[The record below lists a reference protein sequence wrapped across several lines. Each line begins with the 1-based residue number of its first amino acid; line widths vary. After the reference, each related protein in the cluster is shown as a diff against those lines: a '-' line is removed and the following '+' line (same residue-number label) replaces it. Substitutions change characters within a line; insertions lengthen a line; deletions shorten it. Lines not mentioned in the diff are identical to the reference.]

1 MKFIG
6 GNRANRLKR
15 RELLKRIAQAS
26 ALIFLGPSQ
35 IAWGAKLMAV
45 RIWPAEDYTRVT
57 LESDQ
62 VLKVSH
68 QLLTNPHRLV
78 VDVEGLEL
86 NNTIK
91 ELVAKVN
98 SNDPYIAQVRV
109 GQFQPK
115 VVRLVFDLKES
126 IQPQLFTLDP
136 VGSYQNRLVFDLYP
150 TVANDPLMELV
161 RQSAKKEA
169 ALDADDPIAAIAR
182 REAQKAEANKS
193 IKPNEIAK
201 SDNKSDSKS
210 GKSSHR
216 RLLTIAIDPG
226 HGGEDPG
233 AIGKRGSREKDIV
246 LSISR
251 RLKQKIEAEPDMRSY
266 LTRDGDYF
274 VPLHVRVN
282 KARRVQADLFVSIH
296 ADAFVKPHA
305 RGASV
310 FALSQQ
316 GATSTAARWLA
327 NKENSAD
334 LIGGL
339 NIKTQDKQ
347 VAQLLLDMSTTAQI
361 KDSLKLGDAVLKQ
374 IGGFAKLHKPQVE
387 QASFAVLKAPDV
399 PSILIETA
407 FISNPEE
414 EARLNDHEYQEQIAQ
429 AILRGIRSYFAKNPP
444 VAKSRQI

>member
-1 MKFIG
+1 MKFI
-6 GNRANRLKR
+6 RRHSKR
-15 RELLKRIAQAS
+15 REVLKRIAQTT

-35 IAWGAKLMAV
+35 LAWGAKLLAV
-45 RIWPAEDYTRVT
+45 RMWPAEDYTRVT
-57 LESDQ
+57 LESDE

-86 NNTIK
+86 TSTLK
-91 ELVAKVN
+91 ELVAKVK
-98 SNDPYIAQVRV
+98 SNDPYVAQVRV
-109 GQFQPK
+109 GQYQPK

-126 IQPQLFTLDP
+126 IQPQLFSLDP
-136 VGSYQNRLVFDLYP
+136 VGDYQNRLVFDLYP
-150 TVANDPLMELV
+150 TVASDPLMDLV
-161 RQSAKKEA
+161 RQSAKKA
-169 ALDADDPIAAIAR
+169 AELDAEDPIGAIAR
-182 REAQKAEANKS
+182 RESQKLDPKTDGKES
-193 IKPNEIAK
+193 KP
-201 SDNKSDSKS
+201 
-210 GKSSHR
+210 SHR

-246 LSISR
+246 LAISR
-251 RLKQKIEAEPDMRSY
+251 RLKDKVEREPDMRSY

-282 KARRVQADLFVSIH
+282 KARRVKADLFVSIH
-296 ADAFVKPHA
+296 ADAFVRPHA

-327 NKENSAD
+327 NKENGAD

-374 IGGFAKLHKPQVE
+374 IGGFAKLHKKQVE

-414 EARLNDHEYQEQIAQ
+414 EARLNDHEYQDQIAE
-429 AILRGIRSYFAKNPP
+429 AILKGIRNYFAKNPP

>member
-1 MKFIG
+1 
-6 GNRANRLKR
+6 
-15 RELLKRIAQAS
+15 
-26 ALIFLGPSQ
+26 
-35 IAWGAKLMAV
+35 MAV
-45 RIWPAEDYTRVT
+45 RIGPAEDYTRVT
-57 LESDQ
+57 LEVDK
-62 VLKVSH
+62 VLKASH

-169 ALDADDPIAAIAR
+169 ALDADDPIGAIAR

-193 IKPNEIAK
+193 NKPNETTK
-201 SDNKSDSKS
+201 PDSKAA
-210 GKSSHR
+210 KPSHR

-246 LSISR
+246 LAISR
-251 RLKQKIEAEPDMRSY
+251 RLKQKIEAEPDMRTY

-282 KARRVQADLFVSIH
+282 KARRVQADLFVSVH
-296 ADAFVKPHA
+296 ADAFIKPQA

-310 FALSQQ
+310 FALSQH
-316 GATSTAARWLA
+316 GATSSAARWLA
-327 NKENSAD
+327 NKENGAD

-414 EARLNDHEYQEQIAQ
+414 EARLNDHVYQEQIAQ

>member
-6 GNRANRLKR
+6 GNRANRSKR
-15 RELLKRIAQAS
+15 RELLKRIAQTS
-26 ALIFLGPSQ
+26 ALIFLGPNQ

-169 ALDADDPIAAIAR
+169 ALDADDPIGAIAK
-182 REAQKAEANKS
+182 RESQKADANKS

-201 SDNKSDSKS
+201 SDGKPDSKAA
-210 GKSSHR
+210 KPNHR

-246 LSISR
+246 LAISR
-251 RLKQKIEAEPDMRSY
+251 RLKQKIESEPDMRSY

-296 ADAFVKPHA
+296 ADAFIKPHA

-347 VAQLLLDMSTTAQI
+347 IAQLLLDMSTTAQI

-374 IGGFAKLHKPQVE
+374 IGGFAKLHKTQVE

-414 EARLNDHEYQEQIAQ
+414 EARLNDHEYQDQIAQ

>member
-6 GNRANRLKR
+6 GNRANRSKR
-15 RELLKRIAQAS
+15 RELLKRIAQTS

-35 IAWGAKLMAV
+35 IAWGAKLVAV

-169 ALDADDPIAAIAR
+169 ALDTDDPIAAIAK
-182 REAQKAEANKS
+182 RESQKAEANKPIPPKEITRS
-193 IKPNEIAK
+193 ESKP
-201 SDNKSDSKS
+201 DSKAA
-210 GKSSHR
+210 KPSHR

-246 LSISR
+246 LAISR

-296 ADAFVKPHA
+296 ADAFIKPQA

-310 FALSQQ
+310 FALSQH

-374 IGGFAKLHKPQVE
+374 IGGFARLHKRQVE

-414 EARLNDHEYQEQIAQ
+414 EARLNDHEYQDQIAQ

>member
-62 VLKVSH
+62 VLKVNH

-193 IKPNEIAK
+193 NKPNEIAN

-210 GKSSHR
+210 DKSSHR

-246 LSISR
+246 LSISH

-374 IGGFAKLHKPQVE
+374 IGGFAKLHKSQVE

>member
-6 GNRANRLKR
+6 GNRTNRLKR
-15 RELLKRIAQAS
+15 RELLKRIAQTS
-26 ALIFLGPSQ
+26 ALILLGPSQ
-35 IAWGAKLMAV
+35 IAWGAKLVAV

-68 QLLTNPHRLV
+68 QLLKNPDRLV

-136 VGSYQNRLVFDLYP
+136 VGNYQNRLVFDLYP
-150 TVANDPLMELV
+150 TVASDPLMELV

-169 ALDADDPIAAIAR
+169 ALDADDPIGAIAR

-193 IKPNEIAK
+193 DHKQ
-201 SDNKSDSKS
+201 DSKVA
-210 GKSSHR
+210 KPSHR

-246 LSISR
+246 LAISR
-251 RLKQKIEAEPDMRSY
+251 RLKQKIEAEPDMRTY

-296 ADAFVKPHA
+296 ADAFIRPQAK
-305 RGASV
+305 GASV
-310 FALSQQ
+310 FALSQH

-327 NKENSAD
+327 NKENGAD

-361 KDSLKLGDAVLKQ
+361 KDSLMLGDAVLKQ
-374 IGGFAKLHKPQVE
+374 IGGFAKLHKRQVE

-414 EARLNDHEYQEQIAQ
+414 EARLNDHEYQEQIAK
-429 AILRGIRSYFAKNPP
+429 AILRGVRNYFAKNPP

>member
-1 MKFIG
+1 MKFIAK
-6 GNRANRLKR
+6 NAKR
-15 RELLKRIAQAS
+15 RDLLKNIAKAS
-26 ALIFLGPSQ
+26 ALLFLGPSQ
-35 IAWGAKLMAV
+35 LAFGAKLLAV
-45 RIWPAEDYTRVT
+45 RMWPAEDYTRVT
-57 LESDQ
+57 LESDEI
-62 VLKVSH
+62 LKVSH

-86 NNTIK
+86 TNTLK
-91 ELVAKVN
+91 ELVAKVK
-98 SNDPYIAQVRV
+98 SNDPYVSQVRV
-109 GQFQPK
+109 GQFQPR

-126 IQPQLFTLDP
+126 IQPQLFSLEP

-161 RQSAKKEA
+161 RSSSKKSA
-169 ALDADDPIAAIAR
+169 ALDLEDPIGAIAR
-182 REAQKAEANKS
+182 KEALKQDKQDKSNKDDS
-193 IKPNEIAK
+193 AHK
-201 SDNKSDSKS
+201 SDP
-210 GKSSHR
+210 KSSYK

-246 LSISR
+246 LAIAR
-251 RLKQKIEAEPDMRSY
+251 KLKDKIEQEPDMRSY

-274 VPLHVRVN
+274 VPLHTRVN
-282 KARRVQADLFVSIH
+282 KARRVQADLFVSVH
-296 ADAFVKPHA
+296 ADAFVQPHA
-305 RGASV
+305 KGASV

-327 NKENSAD
+327 NKENNAD

-339 NIKTQDKQ
+339 NIKSQDKQ

-374 IGGFAKLHKPQVE
+374 IGGFAKLHKKHVE

-414 EARLNDHEYQEQIAQ
+414 EARLNDLEYQEQIAS
-429 AILRGIRSYFAKNPP
+429 AILKGIRSYFAKNPP

>member
-15 RELLKRIAQAS
+15 RELLKRIAQTS
-26 ALIFLGPSQ
+26 ALILLGPSQ
-35 IAWGAKLMAV
+35 IAWGAKLVAV

-68 QLLTNPHRLV
+68 QLLKNPDRLV

-136 VGSYQNRLVFDLYP
+136 VGNYQNRLVFDLYP
-150 TVANDPLMELV
+150 TVASDPLMELV

-169 ALDADDPIAAIAR
+169 ALDADDPIGAIAR

-193 IKPNEIAK
+193 
-201 SDNKSDSKS
+201 DNKQDSKAA
-210 GKSSHR
+210 KPSHR

-233 AIGKRGSREKDIV
+233 AIGKKGSREKDIV
-246 LSISR
+246 LAISR
-251 RLKQKIEAEPDMRSY
+251 RLKQKIEAEPDMRTY

-296 ADAFVKPHA
+296 ADAFIRPQAK
-305 RGASV
+305 GASV
-310 FALSQQ
+310 FALSQH

-327 NKENSAD
+327 NKENGAD

-361 KDSLKLGDAVLKQ
+361 KDSLMLGDAVLKQ
-374 IGGFAKLHKPQVE
+374 IGGFAKLHKRQVE

-414 EARLNDHEYQEQIAQ
+414 EARLNDHEYQEQIAK
-429 AILRGIRSYFAKNPP
+429 AILRGIRNYFAKNPP

>member
-6 GNRANRLKR
+6 GNRANRSKR
-15 RELLKRIAQAS
+15 RELLKRIAQTS

-35 IAWGAKLMAV
+35 IAWGAKLVAV

-169 ALDADDPIAAIAR
+169 ALDADDPIGAIAK
-182 REAQKAEANKS
+182 RESQKADANKS

-201 SDNKSDSKS
+201 SDGKPDSKAA
-210 GKSSHR
+210 KPSHR

-246 LSISR
+246 LAISR
-251 RLKQKIEAEPDMRSY
+251 RLKQKIESEPDMRSY

-296 ADAFVKPHA
+296 ADAFIKPHA

-374 IGGFAKLHKPQVE
+374 IGGFAKLHKRQVE

-414 EARLNDHEYQEQIAQ
+414 EARLNDHEYQDQIAQ

>member
-1 MKFIG
+1 MKFIPR
-6 GNRANRLKR
+6 NAKR
-15 RELLKRIAQAS
+15 RDLLKKIAQAS
-26 ALIFLGPSQ
+26 ALVFLGPTQ
-35 IAWGAKLMAV
+35 LAFGAKLLAV
-45 RIWPAEDYTRVT
+45 RMWPAEDYTRVT
-57 LESDQ
+57 LESDE

-86 NNTIK
+86 TNTLK
-91 ELVAKVN
+91 ELVAKVK
-98 SNDPYIAQVRV
+98 SNDPYVSQVRV

-126 IQPQLFTLDP
+126 IQPQLFSLEP

-161 RQSAKKEA
+161 RNSSKKSA
-169 ALDADDPIAAIAR
+169 ALDLEDPIGAIAR
-182 REAQKAEANKS
+182 KEALKQDKDGHTTHKTD
-193 IKPNEIAK
+193 P
-201 SDNKSDSKS
+201 
-210 GKSSHR
+210 KSSYK

-233 AIGKRGSREKDIV
+233 AIGKSGSREKDIV
-246 LSISR
+246 LAIAR
-251 RLKQKIEAEPDMRSY
+251 KLKEKIEQEPDMRSY

-274 VPLHVRVN
+274 VPLHTRVN
-282 KARRVQADLFVSIH
+282 KARRVQADLFVSVH
-296 ADAFVKPHA
+296 ADAFVQPHA
-305 RGASV
+305 KGASV

-327 NKENSAD
+327 NKENNAD

-339 NIKTQDKQ
+339 NIKSQDKQ

-374 IGGFAKLHKPQVE
+374 IGGFAKLHKKHVE

-414 EARLNDHEYQEQIAQ
+414 EARLNDMEYQEQIAS
-429 AILRGIRSYFAKNPP
+429 AILNGIRSYFAKNPP
-444 VAKSRQI
+444 VSKSRQI

>member
-1 MKFIG
+1 MKFIAR
-6 GNRANRLKR
+6 NAKR
-15 RELLKRIAQAS
+15 RDLLKNIAKAS
-26 ALIFLGPSQ
+26 ALLFLGPSQ
-35 IAWGAKLMAV
+35 LAFGAKLLAV
-45 RIWPAEDYTRVT
+45 RMWPAEDYTRVT
-57 LESDQ
+57 LESDEI
-62 VLKVSH
+62 LKVSH

-86 NNTIK
+86 TNTLK
-91 ELVAKVN
+91 ELVAKVK
-98 SNDPYIAQVRV
+98 SNDPYVSQVRV
-109 GQFQPK
+109 GQFQPR

-126 IQPQLFTLDP
+126 IQPQLFSLEP

-161 RQSAKKEA
+161 RSSSKKSA
-169 ALDADDPIAAIAR
+169 ALDLEDPIGAIAR
-182 REAQKAEANKS
+182 KEALKQDKQDKSNKDDS
-193 IKPNEIAK
+193 AH
-201 SDNKSDSKS
+201 KSDSKS
-210 GKSSHR
+210 SYK

-246 LSISR
+246 LAIAR
-251 RLKQKIEAEPDMRSY
+251 KLKDKIEQEPDMRSY

-274 VPLHVRVN
+274 VPLHTRVN
-282 KARRVQADLFVSIH
+282 KARRVQADLFVSVH
-296 ADAFVKPHA
+296 ADAFVQPHA
-305 RGASV
+305 KGASV

-327 NKENSAD
+327 NKENNAD

-339 NIKTQDKQ
+339 NIKSQDKQ

-374 IGGFAKLHKPQVE
+374 IGGFAKLHKKHVE

-414 EARLNDHEYQEQIAQ
+414 EARLNDLEYQEQIAS
-429 AILRGIRSYFAKNPP
+429 AILKGIRSYFAKNPP

>member
-1 MKFIG
+1 MKFIPR
-6 GNRANRLKR
+6 NAKR
-15 RELLKRIAQAS
+15 RDLLKNIARAS
-26 ALIFLGPSQ
+26 ALLFLGPSQ
-35 IAWGAKLMAV
+35 LAFGAKLLAV
-45 RIWPAEDYTRVT
+45 RMWPAEDYTRVT
-57 LESDQ
+57 LESDE

-86 NNTIK
+86 TNTLK
-91 ELVAKVN
+91 ELVAKVK
-98 SNDPYIAQVRV
+98 SNDPYVSQVRV

-126 IQPQLFTLDP
+126 IQPQLFSLEP

-150 TVANDPLMELV
+150 TVANDPLMDLV
-161 RQSAKKEA
+161 RSSSKKSA
-169 ALDADDPIAAIAR
+169 ALDLEDPIGAIAR
-182 REAQKAEANKS
+182 KEALKQDRQDNSNKDDG
-193 IKPNEIAK
+193 AHK
-201 SDNKSDSKS
+201 SDPKSPYK
-210 GKSSHR
+210 

-246 LSISR
+246 LAIAR
-251 RLKQKIEAEPDMRSY
+251 KLKEKIEQEPDMRSY

-274 VPLHVRVN
+274 VPLHTRVN
-282 KARRVQADLFVSIH
+282 KARRVQADLFVSVH
-296 ADAFVKPHA
+296 ADAFIQSHA
-305 RGASV
+305 KGASV

-327 NKENSAD
+327 NKENNAD

-339 NIKTQDKQ
+339 NIKSQDKQ

-374 IGGFAKLHKPQVE
+374 IGGFAKLHKKHVE

-414 EARLNDHEYQEQIAQ
+414 EARLNDMEYQEQIAS
-429 AILRGIRSYFAKNPP
+429 AILKGIRSYFAKNPP

>member
-1 MKFIG
+1 MKFIAR
-6 GNRANRLKR
+6 NAKR
-15 RELLKRIAQAS
+15 RDLLKNIAKAS
-26 ALIFLGPSQ
+26 ALLFLGPSQ
-35 IAWGAKLMAV
+35 LAFGAKLLAV
-45 RIWPAEDYTRVT
+45 RMWPAEDYTRVT
-57 LESDQ
+57 LESDEI
-62 VLKVSH
+62 LKVSH

-86 NNTIK
+86 TNTLK
-91 ELVAKVN
+91 ELVAKVK
-98 SNDPYIAQVRV
+98 SNDPYVSQVRV
-109 GQFQPK
+109 GQFQPR

-126 IQPQLFTLDP
+126 IQPQLFSLEP

-161 RQSAKKEA
+161 RSSSKKSA
-169 ALDADDPIAAIAR
+169 ALDLEDPIGAIAR
-182 REAQKAEANKS
+182 KEALKQDKQDKS
-193 IKPNEIAK
+193 YKDDSAH
-201 SDNKSDSKS
+201 KSDSKS
-210 GKSSHR
+210 SYK

-246 LSISR
+246 LAIAR
-251 RLKQKIEAEPDMRSY
+251 KLKDKIEQEPDMRSY

-274 VPLHVRVN
+274 VPLHTRVN
-282 KARRVQADLFVSIH
+282 KARRVQADLFVSVH
-296 ADAFVKPHA
+296 ADAFVQPHA
-305 RGASV
+305 KGASV

-327 NKENSAD
+327 NKENNAD

-339 NIKTQDKQ
+339 NIKSQDKQ

-374 IGGFAKLHKPQVE
+374 IGGFAKLHKKHVE

-414 EARLNDHEYQEQIAQ
+414 EARLNDLEYQEQIAS
-429 AILRGIRSYFAKNPP
+429 AILKGIRSYFAKNPP

>member
-6 GNRANRLKR
+6 GNRVNRLKR

-62 VLKVSH
+62 VLKVNH

-193 IKPNEIAK
+193 NKPNEIAK

-246 LSISR
+246 LSISH

>member
-1 MKFIG
+1 MRFIG
-6 GNRANRLKR
+6 GNRTNRLKR
-15 RELLKRIAQAS
+15 RELLKRIAQTS

-35 IAWGAKLMAV
+35 IAWGAKLVAV

-62 VLKVSH
+62 ALKVSH

-109 GQFQPK
+109 GQFQPR

-136 VGSYQNRLVFDLYP
+136 VGNYQNRLVFDLYP
-150 TVANDPLMELV
+150 TVAHDPLMELV

-169 ALDADDPIAAIAR
+169 ALDAEDPIGAIAR
-182 REAQKAEANKS
+182 REAQKAERS
-193 IKPNEIAK
+193 KPNEIAK
-201 SDNKSDSKS
+201 PDSKADNKAAKP
-210 GKSSHR
+210 SHR

-246 LSISR
+246 LAISR
-251 RLKQKIEAEPDMRSY
+251 RLKQKIEAEPDMRTY

-296 ADAFVKPHA
+296 ADAFIKPHA

-429 AILRGIRSYFAKNPP
+429 AILRGIRNYFAKNPP

>member
-15 RELLKRIAQAS
+15 RELLKRIAQTS

-35 IAWGAKLMAV
+35 IAWGAKLVAV

-68 QLLTNPHRLV
+68 QLLTNPYRLV

-98 SNDPYIAQVRV
+98 SNDPYIAQVRA

-136 VGSYQNRLVFDLYP
+136 VGTYQNRLVFDLYP
-150 TVANDPLMELV
+150 TVAHDPLMELV

-169 ALDADDPIAAIAR
+169 ALDADDPIGAIAR

-193 IKPNEIAK
+193 NKANEIAK
-201 SDNKSDSKS
+201 PDNKSDSKS

-246 LSISR
+246 LAISR

-429 AILRGIRSYFAKNPP
+429 AILRGVRSYFAKNPP
-444 VAKSRQI
+444 VVKSRQI

>member
-1 MKFIG
+1 MKFIS
-6 GNRANRLKR
+6 RHSKR
-15 RELLKRIAQAS
+15 REVLKRIAQTT

-35 IAWGAKLMAV
+35 LAWGAKLLAV
-45 RIWPAEDYTRVT
+45 RMWPAEDYTRVT
-57 LESDQ
+57 LESDE

-86 NNTIK
+86 TSTLK
-91 ELVAKVN
+91 ELVAKVK
-98 SNDPYIAQVRV
+98 SNDPYVAQVRV
-109 GQFQPK
+109 GQYQPK

-126 IQPQLFTLDP
+126 IQPQLFSLDP
-136 VGSYQNRLVFDLYP
+136 VGDYQNRLVFDLYP
-150 TVANDPLMELV
+150 TVASDPLMDLV
-161 RQSAKKEA
+161 RQSAKKA
-169 ALDADDPIAAIAR
+169 AELDAEDPIGAIAR
-182 REAQKAEANKS
+182 RESQ
-193 IKPNEIAK
+193 K
-201 SDNKSDSKS
+201 SDPKTDGKESKP
-210 GKSSHR
+210 SHR

-246 LSISR
+246 LAISR
-251 RLKQKIEAEPDMRSY
+251 RLKDKVEREPDMRSY

-282 KARRVQADLFVSIH
+282 KARRVKADLFVSIH
-296 ADAFVKPHA
+296 ADAFVRPHA

-327 NKENSAD
+327 NKENGAD

-339 NIKTQDKQ
+339 NIKTQDRQ

-374 IGGFAKLHKPQVE
+374 IGGFAKLHKKQVE

-414 EARLNDHEYQEQIAQ
+414 EARLNDHEYQDQIAE
-429 AILRGIRSYFAKNPP
+429 AILKGIRNYFAKNPP

>member
-1 MKFIG
+1 MKFIPR
-6 GNRANRLKR
+6 NAKR
-15 RELLKRIAQAS
+15 RDLLKKIAQAS
-26 ALIFLGPSQ
+26 ALVFLGPTQ
-35 IAWGAKLMAV
+35 LAFGAKLLAV
-45 RIWPAEDYTRVT
+45 RMWPAEDYTRVT
-57 LESDQ
+57 LESDE

-86 NNTIK
+86 TNTLK
-91 ELVAKVN
+91 ELVAKVK
-98 SNDPYIAQVRV
+98 SNDPYVSQVRV

-126 IQPQLFTLDP
+126 IQPQLFSLEP

-150 TVANDPLMELV
+150 TVANDPLMDLV
-161 RQSAKKEA
+161 RHSSKKSAT
-169 ALDADDPIAAIAR
+169 LDLEDPIGAIAR
-182 REAQKAEANKS
+182 KEALKQDKDGHSTHKTD
-193 IKPNEIAK
+193 P
-201 SDNKSDSKS
+201 
-210 GKSSHR
+210 KSSYK

-233 AIGKRGSREKDIV
+233 AIGKSGSREKDIV
-246 LSISR
+246 LAIAR
-251 RLKQKIEAEPDMRSY
+251 KLKEKIEQEPDMRSY

-274 VPLHVRVN
+274 VPLHTRVN
-282 KARRVQADLFVSIH
+282 KARRVQADLFVSVH
-296 ADAFVKPHA
+296 ADAFVQPHA
-305 RGASV
+305 KGASV

-327 NKENSAD
+327 NKENNAD

-339 NIKTQDKQ
+339 NIKSQDKQ

-374 IGGFAKLHKPQVE
+374 IGSFAKLHKKNVE

-414 EARLNDHEYQEQIAQ
+414 EARLNDIEYQEQIAS
-429 AILRGIRSYFAKNPP
+429 AILNGIRSYFAKNPP

>member
-1 MKFIG
+1 MKFIPR
-6 GNRANRLKR
+6 NAKR
-15 RELLKRIAQAS
+15 RDLLKKIAQAS
-26 ALIFLGPSQ
+26 ALVFFGPTQ
-35 IAWGAKLMAV
+35 LAFGAKLLAV
-45 RIWPAEDYTRVT
+45 RMWPAEDYTRVT
-57 LESDQ
+57 LESDE

-86 NNTIK
+86 TNTLK
-91 ELVAKVN
+91 ELVAKVK
-98 SNDPYIAQVRV
+98 SNDPYVSQVRV

-126 IQPQLFTLDP
+126 IQPQLFSLEP

-150 TVANDPLMELV
+150 TVANDPLMDLV
-161 RQSAKKEA
+161 RNSSKKSA
-169 ALDADDPIAAIAR
+169 ALDLEDPIGAIAR
-182 REAQKAEANKS
+182 KEALKQDKDGHSTHKAD
-193 IKPNEIAK
+193 P
-201 SDNKSDSKS
+201 
-210 GKSSHR
+210 KSSYK

-233 AIGKRGSREKDIV
+233 AIGKSGSREKDIV
-246 LSISR
+246 LAIAR
-251 RLKQKIEAEPDMRSY
+251 KLKEKIEQEPDMRSY

-274 VPLHVRVN
+274 VPLHTRVN
-282 KARRVQADLFVSIH
+282 KARRVQADLFVSVH
-296 ADAFVKPHA
+296 ADAFVQPHA
-305 RGASV
+305 KGASV

-327 NKENSAD
+327 NKENNAD

-339 NIKTQDKQ
+339 NIKSQDKQ

-374 IGGFAKLHKPQVE
+374 IGSFAKLHKKNVE

-414 EARLNDHEYQEQIAQ
+414 EARLNDIEYQEQIAS
-429 AILRGIRSYFAKNPP
+429 AILKGIRSYFAKNPP
-444 VAKSRQI
+444 VSKSRQI

>member
-1 MKFIG
+1 MKFIPR
-6 GNRANRLKR
+6 NAKR
-15 RELLKRIAQAS
+15 RDLLKKIVQTS
-26 ALIFLGPSQ
+26 ALVFLGPSQ
-35 IAWGAKLMAV
+35 LAFGAKLLAV
-45 RIWPAEDYTRVT
+45 RMWPAEDYTRVT
-57 LESDQ
+57 LESDE

-86 NNTIK
+86 TNTLK
-91 ELVAKVN
+91 ELVAKVK
-98 SNDPYIAQVRV
+98 SNDPYVSQVRV

-126 IQPQLFTLDP
+126 IQPQLFSLEP

-150 TVANDPLMELV
+150 TVANDPLMDLV
-161 RQSAKKEA
+161 RSSSKKSA
-169 ALDADDPIAAIAR
+169 ALDLEDPIGAIAR
-182 REAQKAEANKS
+182 KEALKQDRQDNSNKDDS
-193 IKPNEIAK
+193 PHK
-201 SDNKSDSKS
+201 SDQKSPYK
-210 GKSSHR
+210 

-246 LSISR
+246 LAIAR
-251 RLKQKIEAEPDMRSY
+251 KLKEKIEQEPDMRSY

-274 VPLHVRVN
+274 VPLHTRVN
-282 KARRVQADLFVSIH
+282 KARRVQADLFVSVH
-296 ADAFVKPHA
+296 ADAFIQSHA
-305 RGASV
+305 KGASV

-327 NKENSAD
+327 NKENNAD

-339 NIKTQDKQ
+339 NIKSQDKQ

-374 IGGFAKLHKPQVE
+374 IGGFAKLHKKHVE

-414 EARLNDHEYQEQIAQ
+414 EARLNDMEYQEQIAS
-429 AILRGIRSYFAKNPP
+429 AILKGIRSYFAKNPP

>member
-6 GNRANRLKR
+6 GNRANRFKR
-15 RELLKRIAQAS
+15 RELLKRIAQTS

-35 IAWGAKLMAV
+35 IAWGAKLVAV

-62 VLKVSH
+62 LLKVSH

-169 ALDADDPIAAIAR
+169 ALDADDPIGAIAK
-182 REAQKAEANKS
+182 RESQKAEANKP
-193 IKPNEIAK
+193 IPPKEIARSESK
-201 SDNKSDSKS
+201 TDSKAA
-210 GKSSHR
+210 KPSHR

-246 LSISR
+246 LAISR

-296 ADAFVKPHA
+296 ADAFIKPQA

-310 FALSQQ
+310 FALSQH

-374 IGGFAKLHKPQVE
+374 IGGFARLHKRQVE

-414 EARLNDHEYQEQIAQ
+414 EARLNDHEYQDQIAQ

>member
-1 MKFIG
+1 MKFIPR
-6 GNRANRLKR
+6 NAKR
-15 RELLKRIAQAS
+15 RDLLKKIAQAS
-26 ALIFLGPSQ
+26 ALVFLGPTQ
-35 IAWGAKLMAV
+35 LAFGAKLLAV
-45 RIWPAEDYTRVT
+45 RMWPAEDYTRVT
-57 LESDQ
+57 LESDE

-68 QLLTNPHRLV
+68 QLLANPYRLV

-86 NNTIK
+86 TNTLK
-91 ELVAKVN
+91 ELVAKVK
-98 SNDPYIAQVRV
+98 SNDPYVSQVRV

-126 IQPQLFTLDP
+126 IQPQLFSLEP

-150 TVANDPLMELV
+150 TVANDPLMDLV
-161 RQSAKKEA
+161 RSSSKKSA
-169 ALDADDPIAAIAR
+169 ALDLEDPIGAIAR
-182 REAQKAEANKS
+182 KEALKQDKQDGHGAHKAD
-193 IKPNEIAK
+193 P
-201 SDNKSDSKS
+201 
-210 GKSSHR
+210 KSSYK

-246 LSISR
+246 LAISR
-251 RLKQKIEAEPDMRSY
+251 KLKEKIEQEPDMRSY

-274 VPLHVRVN
+274 VPLHTRVN
-282 KARRVQADLFVSIH
+282 KARRVQADLFVSVH
-296 ADAFVKPHA
+296 ADAFIQSHA
-305 RGASV
+305 KGASV

-327 NKENSAD
+327 NKENNAD

-339 NIKTQDKQ
+339 NIKSQDKQ

-374 IGGFAKLHKPQVE
+374 IGGFAKLHKKHVE

-414 EARLNDHEYQEQIAQ
+414 EARLNDVEYQEQIAE
-429 AILRGIRSYFAKNPP
+429 AILKGIRSYFAKNPP

>member
-1 MKFIG
+1 MKFIPR
-6 GNRANRLKR
+6 NAKR
-15 RELLKRIAQAS
+15 RDLLKNIAKAS
-26 ALIFLGPSQ
+26 ALLFLGPSQ
-35 IAWGAKLMAV
+35 LAFGAKLLAV
-45 RIWPAEDYTRVT
+45 RMWPAEDYTRVT
-57 LESDQ
+57 LESDE

-86 NNTIK
+86 TNTLK
-91 ELVAKVN
+91 ELVAKVK
-98 SNDPYIAQVRV
+98 SNDPYVSHVRV
-109 GQFQPK
+109 GQFQSR

-126 IQPQLFTLDP
+126 IQPQLFSLEP

-161 RQSAKKEA
+161 RSSSKKSA
-169 ALDADDPIAAIAR
+169 ALDLEDPIGAIAR
-182 REAQKAEANKS
+182 KEALRQDKQDKSNKDDS
-193 IKPNEIAK
+193 AHTSDAK
-201 SDNKSDSKS
+201 SPYK
-210 GKSSHR
+210 

-246 LSISR
+246 LAIAR
-251 RLKQKIEAEPDMRSY
+251 KLKEKIEQEPDMRSY

-274 VPLHVRVN
+274 VPLHTRVN
-282 KARRVQADLFVSIH
+282 KARRVQADLFVSVH
-296 ADAFVKPHA
+296 ADAFVQPHA
-305 RGASV
+305 KGASV

-327 NKENSAD
+327 NKENNAD

-339 NIKTQDKQ
+339 NIKSQDKQ

-374 IGGFAKLHKPQVE
+374 IGGFAKLHKKHVE

-414 EARLNDHEYQEQIAQ
+414 EARLNDVEYQEQIAS
-429 AILRGIRSYFAKNPP
+429 AILKGIRSYFAKNPP

>member
-1 MKFIG
+1 
-6 GNRANRLKR
+6 
-15 RELLKRIAQAS
+15 
-26 ALIFLGPSQ
+26 
-35 IAWGAKLMAV
+35 
-45 RIWPAEDYTRVT
+45 
-57 LESDQ
+57 
-62 VLKVSH
+62 
-68 QLLTNPHRLV
+68 
-78 VDVEGLEL
+78 
-86 NNTIK
+86 
-91 ELVAKVN
+91 
-98 SNDPYIAQVRV
+98 
-109 GQFQPK
+109 
-115 VVRLVFDLKES
+115 LVFDLKERS
-126 IQPQLFTLDP
+126 QPQLFTLDP
-136 VGSYQNRLVFDLYP
+136 VGNYQNRLVFDLYP

-169 ALDADDPIAAIAR
+169 ALDADDPIGAIAR
-182 REAQKAEANKS
+182 REAQKAEAK
-193 IKPNEIAK
+193 KPNEIAK
-201 SDNKSDSKS
+201 SDSKPDSKS
-210 GKSSHR
+210 DKPSHR

-246 LSISR
+246 LAISR

-266 LTRDGDYF
+266 LPRDGDYF

-282 KARRVQADLFVSIH
+282 KARRVQSDLFVSIH
-296 ADAFVKPHA
+296 ADAFIKPQA
-305 RGASV
+305 KGASV
-310 FALSQQ
+310 FALSQH

-327 NKENSAD
+327 NKENGAD

-414 EARLNDHEYQEQIAQ
+414 ESRLNDHEYQEQIAQ

>member
-15 RELLKRIAQAS
+15 RELLKRIAQTS

-35 IAWGAKLMAV
+35 IAWGAKLVAV

-68 QLLTNPHRLV
+68 QLLTNPYRLV

-136 VGSYQNRLVFDLYP
+136 VGTYQNRLVFDLYP
-150 TVANDPLMELV
+150 TVAHDPLMELV

-169 ALDADDPIAAIAR
+169 ALDADDPIGAIAK
-182 REAQKAEANKS
+182 RESQKAET
-193 IKPNEIAK
+193 IKPNQ
-201 SDNKSDSKS
+201 SDSKPDS
-210 GKSSHR
+210 KVAKPSHR

-233 AIGKRGSREKDIV
+233 AIGPGGTREKDVV
-246 LSISR
+246 LNIAR
-251 RLKQKIEAEPDMRSY
+251 RLKRLIDAQPNMRTY
-266 LTRDGDYF
+266 LTRDSDFF
-274 VPLHVRVN
+274 VPLQVRVQ
-282 KARRVQADLFVSIH
+282 KARRVKADLFISIH
-296 ADAFVKPHA
+296 ADAWIKPSA
-305 RGASV
+305 RGSSIY
-310 FALSQQ
+310 ALSQN
-316 GATSTAARWLA
+316 GATSSAARWLA
-327 NKENSAD
+327 KKENDAD

-339 NIKTQDKQ
+339 NLGSHNRQ
-347 VAQLLLDMSTTAQI
+347 VAQILLDLSTAAQI
-361 KDSLKLGDAVLKQ
+361 NDSVKVGSRLLGE
-374 IGGFAKLHKPQVE
+374 IGKINRLHKRNVE
-387 QASFAVLKAPDV
+387 RAGFAVLKAPDI

-414 EARLNDHEYQEQIAQ
+414 ERLLRSSSHQDKIAQ
-429 AILRGIRSYFAKNPP
+429 AILTGIRGYFAEFP
-444 VAKSRQI
+444 ALASRS